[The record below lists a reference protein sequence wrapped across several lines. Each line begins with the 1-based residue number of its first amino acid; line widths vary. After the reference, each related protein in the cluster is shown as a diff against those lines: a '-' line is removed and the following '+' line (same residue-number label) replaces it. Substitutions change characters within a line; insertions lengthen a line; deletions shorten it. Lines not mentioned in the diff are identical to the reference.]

1 MVEHLTFNQTV
12 VGSNPATLTYR
23 SNLKYQKTI
32 PQIPK
37 KSVNIDC
44 FTPFISPLYV
54 PCKQRRSRNEATL
67 STSISAYD

>member
-37 KSVNIDC
+37 KPVNIDC
-44 FTPFISPLYV
+44 FTSFISPLYV
-54 PCKQRRSRNEATL
+54 PC
-67 STSISAYD
+67 